1 MNNEMP
7 GVECVRHRG
16 PSRFR
21 RSSLF
26 ALFALFAFLSG
37 LPGSGAIAA
46 TYLQQPEPYAW
57 IDASAHTRVT
67 WAFSQCTG
75 GGAAADDDITAEIPL
90 GFTFMFG
97 TVNYTTARI
106 MTNGRVQFGNNFCG
120 YGTQVQSPRTYPYP
134 YPHASLS
141 RTMRVYGADLI
152 DNGPS
157 RISYASTGAAPNR
170 RFVVTWDRTPEW
182 GANGSRFDLQLVIEE
197 AGNFVYQ
204 FGASNNTSGGKAQI
218 GWQLTT
224 ADWELVSFANIGALA
239 GTAVR
244 FYKPGTAPNPGGFN
258 AFDSTTGVGAI
269 SGSIQTR
276 VAGLPFSLDLV
287 ALNATRTGLLTNFA
301 GSVTLELVDSS
312 NDSGALDPMTGCR
325 SSWTLLQAV
334 PGTLSFTPANLGR
347 ITVPAITV
355 ASARRNLRAR
365 VQWVPPSGPA
375 VVGCSSDNFSVRPA
389 SFSVPVASDADWQSA
404 GTTRV
409 LDNTAASGGVVH
421 AAGRPFSLSFS
432 ARDAGGAT
440 LSGYDG
446 TPVLSFTG
454 CALPSPCAGASAL
467 SLSAPLTV
475 SGGIASTATA
485 TYAEAG
491 AFTAFAQDTTFTAV
505 DAGDG
510 TPLAQ
515 RTIQSA
521 AATIGRFVPE
531 RWVLAVATAPEF
543 APGQGTACTGAASS
557 NFTWLGQPLQWRTAP
572 VLTATAQGAAGNTMQ
587 QASGA
592 LFKLAPAAL
601 ALSWNSNAPA
611 GAAFSATGQTVTV
624 SAGAA
629 PGTGTIAFGAGAV
642 FGFARPLAPVAP
654 FNAVVALTVQVA
666 DASEAAV
673 AGNGTIASVPNLVVD
688 GGGAGIAFEGGNAA
702 GANLQTYG
710 RLQLSSAHGDSR
722 RELIVPYETQAWSG
736 TAWYRNQRDSCL
748 QPPPNVLAM
757 SNWGGGLAACNVSV
771 TSIGRVTRGQ
781 GLIRLSAPVAAAIG
795 GLDLTMRLAAPAGQT
810 CIAGATQA
818 AASAGLAWL
827 LGPWTSAPDYSSD
840 PGARATFG
848 RHRVSNLIRRELF

>member
-1 MNNEMP
+1 MNDEAP
-7 GVECVRHRG
+7 RVGATRRSG
-16 PSRFR
+16 PSRR
-21 RSSLF
+21 WRGASF
-26 ALFALFAFLSG
+26 ALLALLAG
-37 LPGSGAIAA
+37 LCGSGASAA

-57 IDASAHTRVT
+57 IDASAHTQVT
-67 WAFSQCTG
+67 WVLSQCTG

-90 GFTFMFG
+90 GFTFTFG

-106 MTNGRVQFGNNFCG
+106 MTNGRVQFNNRFCG
-120 YGTQVQSPRTYPYP
+120 YGTQVQTPRTYPYP
-134 YPHASLS
+134 YPYANLA
-141 RTMRVYGADLI
+141 RTMRIYGADLI
-152 DNGPS
+152 DSGTS
-157 RISYASTGAAPNR
+157 RISYATTGSAPNR

-182 GANGSRFDLQLVIEE
+182 GATGSRFDLQLVLEE

-218 GWQLTT
+218 GWELTT
-224 ADWELVSFANIGALA
+224 SDWELVSYSNIGALA
-239 GTAVR
+239 GTGVR

-258 AFDSTTGVGAI
+258 AFDSATAPGSITGP
-269 SGSIQTR
+269 IQTR
-276 VAGLPFSLDLV
+276 VAGSPFALDLV
-287 ALNATRTGLLTNFA
+287 ALNASRTGVFTNFS
-301 GSVTLELVDSS
+301 GSVTLELLDSS
-312 NDSGALDPMTGCR
+312 NDSGALDPTTGCR
-325 SSWTLLQAV
+325 ASWTLLQAI
-334 PGTLSFTPANLGR
+334 PGPHAFAPANMGR

-365 VQWVPPSGPA
+365 IEWVPPSGPTVA
-375 VVGCSSDNFSVRPA
+375 GCSSDNFSVRPA
-389 SFSVPVASDADWQSA
+389 SFSVPVASDADWLSA
-404 GTTRV
+404 GTARA
-409 LDNTAASGGVVH
+409 LDNALAGGGIVH
-421 AAGRPFSLSFS
+421 AAGRPFSVAFA

-440 LSGYDG
+440 LPGYDG

-467 SLSAPLTV
+467 SLSSPMTV
-475 SGGIASTATA
+475 SGGVASTATA
-485 TYAEAG
+485 TFAEAG
-491 AFTAFAQDTTFTAV
+491 AFTAIAQDTTFTAV

-510 TPLAQ
+510 TSLAQ

-521 AATIGRFVPE
+521 AATIGRFVPD
-531 RWVLAVATAPEF
+531 RWVLAVATTPEF

-557 NFTWLGQPLQWRTAP
+557 NFTWIGQPFQWRTAP
-572 VLTATAQGAAGNTMQ
+572 VVTATAQGAAGNTMQ
-587 QASGA
+587 QVSGT
-592 LFKLAPAAL
+592 LFKLVPAAV

-629 PGTGTIAFGAGAV
+629 PATGTISFGTGAV
-642 FGFARPLAPVAP
+642 FTFARPLAPVP
-654 FNAVVALTVQVA
+654 QFNAVVALTVQVS
-666 DASEAAV
+666 DVSEAAV
-673 AGNGTIASVPNLVVD
+673 AGNGTIGSAPNLVVD

-722 RELIVPYETQAWSG
+722 RELILPYETQAWNA
-736 TAWYRNQRDSCL
+736 TAWYRNQRDNCL
-748 QPPPNVLAM
+748 QPAGNVLAM
-757 SNWGGGLAACNVSV
+757 SNWGGGLAACAVSV

-795 GLDLTMRLAAPAGQT
+795 GVDLTMRLGAAAGQT
-810 CIAGATQA
+810 CIAGASQA
-818 AASAGLAWL
+818 AASAGLPWL

-848 RHRVSNLIRRELF
+848 RHRVTNLIRRELF